1 MEGLSHKESEYGLE
15 MSEQENTVI
24 LTFPCSLWQPTVSS
38 RPISTKSGR
47 GGYRLV
53 LDEHSTCKITINHDV
68 GWLSVAS
75 NNNICVSLIS
85 VHQRVAVEP
94 KLGLPQVLIVA

>member
-24 LTFPCSLWQPTVSS
+24 LTFPCSLWKPTVSS

-53 LDEHSTCKITINHDV
+53 LDEHSTRKITINHDV

-75 NNNICVSLIS
+75 TNQCAPTCGCGAKTW
-85 VHQRVAVEP
+85 VATGAHCC
-94 KLGLPQVLIVA
+94 LNVL